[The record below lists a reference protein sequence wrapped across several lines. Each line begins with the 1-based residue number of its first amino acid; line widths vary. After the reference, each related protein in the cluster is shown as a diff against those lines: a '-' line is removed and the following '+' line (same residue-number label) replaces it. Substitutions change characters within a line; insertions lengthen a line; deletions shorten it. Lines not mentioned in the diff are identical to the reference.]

1 MTDTPDDVQT
11 LRMKYNVAWA
21 AHESCVRALTE
32 ARFRGDELPPG
43 VIETEPH
50 ARRAMDFAREQLRVA
65 MTDSITGHREI
76 LAQHCEDPPFVAEL
90 PPEASSDVP
99 KD

>member
-1 MTDTPDDVQT
+1 
-11 LRMKYNVAWA
+11 
-21 AHESCVRALTE
+21 
-32 ARFRGDELPPG
+32 
-43 VIETEPH
+43 
-50 ARRAMDFAREQLRVA
+50 MDFAREQLRVA